1 MKKDKLHKDN
11 GGFKIPDGYF
21 ETFED
26 RLQEAIASETDTS
39 PTLDTKISSGFT
51 APDGY
56 FDHVEES
63 ITKAITSQEEE
74 KSILDHKI
82 SSGFGTPESY
92 FESLEEKVLQK
103 ATKEVPKGKVI
114 SIFSKRNLLYI
125 SGIAAM
131 IAIIIS
137 VSITKGNTDLTDIN
151 TLELADI
158 QEYFAEGNV
167 ELSNEDIA
175 SLLDEETNYTDV
187 FEEKEI
193 SEEELLEYLSEEDLE
208 DDIIFTD

>member
-51 APDGY
+51 TPDGY

-82 SSGFGTPESY
+82 SSGFSTPESY

-103 ATKEVPKGKVI
+103 ATKEAPKGKVI
-114 SIFSKRNLLYI
+114 SIFSKRNILYI

-137 VSITKGNTDLTDIN
+137 VSINNGNTSLTDID
-151 TLELADI
+151 TLELEDI
-158 QEYFAEGNV
+158 QDYFAEGNV
-167 ELSNEDIA
+167 ELTNEDIA
-175 SLLDEETNYTDV
+175 SLLDEETNYADV

>member
-26 RLQEAIASETDTS
+26 RLKEAISSETDTS

-63 ITKAITSQEEE
+63 ITNTIASQEEE
-74 KSILDHKI
+74 KSMLDHKI

-92 FESLEEKVLQK
+92 FESLEEKILQK
-103 ATKEVPKGKVI
+103 ATKEAPKGKVI
-114 SIFSKRNLLYI
+114 SIISKRNLLYI

-137 VSITKGNTDLTDIN
+137 VSINKGNTGLTDIN
-151 TLELADI
+151 TLELAEI

-175 SLLDEETNYTDV
+175 SLLDEETNYADV

>member
-51 APDGY
+51 TPDGY
-56 FDHVEES
+56 FDDVEES
-63 ITKAITSQEEE
+63 ITNIIASQEEE

-82 SSGFGTPESY
+82 SSGFSTPESY

-103 ATKEVPKGKVI
+103 ATKETPKGKVI

-125 SGIAAM
+125 SGIAAL

-137 VSITKGNTDLTDIN
+137 VSINKGNTGLTDIN

-175 SLLDEETNYTDV
+175 SLLDEETNYADV

>member
-51 APDGY
+51 TPDGY

-63 ITKAITSQEEE
+63 ITKAIMSQEEE

-103 ATKEVPKGKVI
+103 ATKEAPKGKVI
-114 SIFSKRNLLYI
+114 SIFSKRNVLYI

-137 VSITKGNTDLTDIN
+137 VSITKGNTGLTDIN

-175 SLLDEETNYTDV
+175 SLLDEETNYADV

-208 DDIIFTD
+208 DNLIFTD